1 MKVLIVE
8 DEIEIARDTAASLEE
23 AGFATQICDNGEDA
37 WFIGSTENFDAII
50 LDLGL
55 PKLDGLSVL
64 RNLRAEGSTVPIILL
79 TARGSWTERVDG
91 INAGADDYLT
101 KPFQM
106 AELIARLR
114 GVLRRAHGVS
124 SPHLTA
130 GPLRLDTAQME
141 VTVDGR
147 SVQLTPLEF
156 RLVSCLLH
164 KKGHVVSREEL
175 KDHVYGNDDTR
186 DDNAIEALITRLR
199 RKLGADIIETRR
211 GHGYGMRADLKAAP

>member
-8 DEIEIARDTAASLEE
+8 DELEIAQDIAASLDD
-23 AGFATQICDNGEDA
+23 AGFATQHCDNGEDA
-37 WFIGSTENFDAII
+37 WFLGSTENFDAII

-55 PKLDGLSVL
+55 PKLDGLTVL
-64 RNLRAEGSTVPIILL
+64 RNLRAEGSTIPIILL

-91 INAGADDYLT
+91 INSGADDYLS

-114 GVLRRAHGVS
+114 GVLRRVHGVS
-124 SPHLTA
+124 GPHLTS

-141 VTVDGR
+141 ATVDGR
-147 SVQLTPLEF
+147 SIKLTPLEF
-156 RLVSCLLH
+156 RLLSYLLH

-186 DDNAIEALITRLR
+186 DDNAVEALVTRLR
-199 RKLGADIIETRR
+199 RKLGAELIETRR
-211 GHGYGMRADLKAAP
+211 GHGYGMRSDTKADN

>member
-8 DEIEIARDTAASLEE
+8 DEIEIARDIAASLEE
-23 AGFATQICDNGEDA
+23 AGFATLQCDNGEDA
-37 WFIGSTENFDAII
+37 WFLGSTENFDAII

-64 RNLRAEGSTVPIILL
+64 RKLRAEGSHVPIILV

-91 INAGADDYLT
+91 INAGADDYLP

-130 GPLRLDTAQME
+130 GPLRLSTAQMTA
-141 VTVDGR
+141 TVDGR
-147 SVQLTPLEF
+147 EVNLTPLEL
-156 RLVSCLLH
+156 RLVSYLLH
-164 KKGHVVSREEL
+164 KKGYIVSREEL

-186 DDNAIEALITRLR
+186 DDNAIEAMVMRLR
-199 RKLGADIIETRR
+199 RKLGPDVIETRR
-211 GHGYGMRADLKAAP
+211 GHGYGMKADP

>member
-8 DEIEIARDTAASLEE
+8 DEIEIAQDTAASLEE
-23 AGFATQICDNGEDA
+23 AGFATQLCDNGDDA
-37 WFIGSTENFDAII
+37 WFLGSTENFDAII

-64 RNLRAEGSTVPIILL
+64 KKLRAEGSRIPIILL

-91 INAGADDYLT
+91 INAGADDDLP

-130 GPLRLDTAQME
+130 GPLRLDTAQMAA
-141 VTVDGR
+141 TVDGR
-147 SVQLTPLEF
+147 EVRLTPLEF
-156 RLVSCLLH
+156 RLVSYLLH
-164 KKGHVVSREEL
+164 KKGHIVSREEL
-175 KDHVYGNDDTR
+175 KDHVYGNEDTR
-186 DDNAIEALITRLR
+186 EDNAVEAMVMRLR
-199 RKLGADIIETRR
+199 RKLGADVIETRR
-211 GHGYGMRADLKAAP
+211 GHGYGMKADPKADS

>member
-1 MKVLIVE
+1 MNESSNRRGRV
-8 DEIEIARDTAASLEE
+8 RDCP
-23 AGFATQICDNGEDA
+23 GH
-37 WFIGSTENFDAII
+37 IGSTENFDAII

-64 RNLRAEGSTVPIILL
+64 KNLRAEGSTVPIILL

-91 INAGADDYLT
+91 INAGADDYLP

-147 SVQLTPLEF
+147 SVKLTPLEF
-156 RLVSCLLH
+156 RLLSYLLH

-211 GHGYGMRADLKAAP
+211 GHGYGMKADLKAAP

>member
-8 DEIEIARDTAASLEE
+8 DEVDIANETAASLQE
-23 AGFATQICDNGEDA
+23 AGFATQICDNGADA
-37 WFIGSTENFDAII
+37 WFLGSTENFDAII

-64 RNLRAEGSTVPIILL
+64 RKLRAEGIKVPIILA

-91 INAGADDYLT
+91 INAGADDYLA
-101 KPFQM
+101 KPVQM

-114 GVLRRAHGVS
+114 GVLRRSHGMPN
-124 SPHLTA
+124 PHLTA
-130 GPLRLDTAQME
+130 GSLRLDTAQME

-147 SVQLTPLEF
+147 AVKLTPLEL
-156 RLVSCLLH
+156 RLLSYLLH

-175 KDHVYGNDDTR
+175 KDHVYGNDDAR
-186 DDNAIEALITRLR
+186 DDNAVEALVTRLR
-199 RKLGADIIETRR
+199 RKLGADVIETRR
-211 GHGYGMRADLKAAP
+211 GHGYGMKNDLKAGS